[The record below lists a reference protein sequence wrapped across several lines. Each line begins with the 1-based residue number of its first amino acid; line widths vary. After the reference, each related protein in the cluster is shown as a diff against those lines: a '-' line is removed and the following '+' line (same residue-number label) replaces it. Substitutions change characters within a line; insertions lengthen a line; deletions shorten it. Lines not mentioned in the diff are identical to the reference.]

1 MREEAEERRMRNDND
16 MMDEG
21 VKAKI
26 PQPSTGGNK
35 EFLLMDQSN
44 IDYEQMK
51 NQYPLRGNRG
61 DEINSSPDPKGGISA
76 NDISAFGD
84 ESMISPPGVNP
95 MQGLFNGLR
104 NGNQGM
110 FDDMPDFEDAGGI

>member
-26 PQPSTGGNK
+26 PQPTTGGNK
-35 EFLLMDQSN
+35 EFLLLMDQSN

-61 DEINSSPDPKGGISA
+61 DDINYSSPDPKGGISA

-84 ESMISPPGVNP
+84 ESISSFSVN
-95 MQGLFNGLR
+95 LK
-104 NGNQGM
+104 
-110 FDDMPDFEDAGGI
+110 

>member
-26 PQPSTGGNK
+26 PQPTTGGNK

-51 NQYPLRGNRG
+51 N
-61 DEINSSPDPKGGISA
+61 
-76 NDISAFGD
+76 
-84 ESMISPPGVNP
+84 
-95 MQGLFNGLR
+95 
-104 NGNQGM
+104 
-110 FDDMPDFEDAGGI
+110 